1 MINFKPFQNLY
12 QQIKAKD
19 MRLFETLDKISAY
32 LQNIGTIIDSMFDAR
47 GNLTVLN
54 GVNLQIPNKLIK
66 VTTPGVLGLSNVSDD
81 GTTVT
86 IPESV
91 LVDLGAGNPT
101 NDQMSISCAGV
112 GALGFVLNGADNAQ
126 VHFDCIKIATHL
138 IARYA
143 TLVRIIKNSGELYFS
158 VSSGQTVGTA
168 LNTTGVTS
176 IPVVLNL
183 TTGNM
188 GFGGTAAPAYPVDVT
203 GTVNATGGYCI
214 GGVSVIAPTELANTA
229 LMGPVSG
236 GAALPSFRAL
246 TAADVPSINAT
257 QVNGASIPSSAP
269 LLQTN
274 LSGQLISRTDGV
286 TGVMPI
292 PKLTTLGSNG
302 SIAFLNG
309 VVTAYVNPT

>member
-1 MINFKPFQNLY
+1 MIKFKPFQNLY

-19 MRLFETLDKISAY
+19 MRLFEALDKISAY

-91 LVDLGAGNPT
+91 LVTGD
-101 NDQMSISCAGV
+101 V
-112 GALGFVLNGADNAQ
+112 
-126 VHFDCIKIATHL
+126 
-138 IARYA
+138 
-143 TLVRIIKNSGELYFS
+143 
-158 VSSGQTVGTA
+158 
-168 LNTTGVTS
+168 NTTG
-176 IPVVLNL
+176 N
-183 TTGNM
+183 
-188 GFGGTAAPAYPVDVT
+188 YR
-203 GTVNATGGYCI
+203 I
-214 GGVSVIAPTELANTA
+214 GGSVVIAPTELANTA

-236 GAALPSFRAL
+236 GAALPAFRAL
-246 TAADVPSINAT
+246 TATDIPSINAT